1 MASHRSE
8 VDPLL
13 YQLLVQQARDY
24 ALFCSTGTGA
34 SCRGIWVPSASKA
47 TPRRRSSDG
56 TFPFLFARGDRSGW
70 PEHELKVALAEG
82 RFEDEGWRVRKDGS
96 RFWAN
101 VVITALRDEN
111 GRHLGFSKITR
122 DLTDRKLHEEALRQ
136 SEERFRLLIEG
147 VVDYA
152 IFMLDPEGMVAS
164 WNAGAQRINGYAREE
179 ILGKHLSRFHARG
192 HRPRQA
198 VGGDRPGARRAEAEA
213 GACARTARASGRA
226 RCFPRSM
233 TRTDTCAASPR

>member
-1 MASHRSE
+1 MARAQGRLA
-8 VDPLL
+8 LL
-13 YQLLVQQARDY
+13 GERRHHGAAR
-24 ALFCSTGTGA
+24 
-34 SCRGIWVPSASKA
+34 
-47 TPRRRSSDG
+47 
-56 TFPFLFARGDRSGW
+56 
-70 PEHELKVALAEG
+70 
-82 RFEDEGWRVRKDGS
+82 
-96 RFWAN
+96 
-101 VVITALRDEN
+101 RD

-136 SEERFRLLIEG
+136 SEERFRLLVEG

-164 WNAGAQRINGYAREE
+164 WNAGAQRIKGYAREE
-179 ILGKHLSRFHARG
+179 ILGKHLSRFS
-192 HRPRQA
+192 RPRTSTKA
-198 VGGDRPGARRAEAEA
+198 SRGRRSPRRAAKGAPKPKA